1 MKRNIEI
8 DDTMQERIDSVNTE
22 IKKRFDEIVKEN
34 PDYGK
39 ENGED
44 IYQEICDYLTEM
56 CDAGTPIYNKEIDDL
71 YYLYGNELENAYN
84 NAGCYDT
91 PPHNYRHVCIFF
103 YLEQQAHDYLQEL
116 LDEFEEGR
124 ND

>member
-34 PDYGK
+34 PDYDR
-39 ENGED
+39 ED

-56 CDAGTPIYNKEIDDL
+56 CDANTPIYDKYIDDL
-71 YYLYGNELENAYN
+71 YYLYGDALENAYKDT
-84 NAGCYDT
+84 GGYDT
-91 PPHNYRHVCIFF
+91 PPHNYRQICIFF
-103 YLEQQAHDYLQEL
+103 YLEQQAHDYLREL
-116 LDEFEEGR
+116 LDDFEEGR
-124 ND
+124 DD